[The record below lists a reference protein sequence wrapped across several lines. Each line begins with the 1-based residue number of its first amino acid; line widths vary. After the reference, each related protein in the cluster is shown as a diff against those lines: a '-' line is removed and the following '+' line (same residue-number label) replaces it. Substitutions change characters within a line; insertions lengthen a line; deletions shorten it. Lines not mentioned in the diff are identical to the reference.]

1 MSRLGAQGVIGVTV
15 VMRSRLI
22 GLLVGTTMLVTACSG
37 AATPAPTAAPT
48 KAPVASQAAAASP
61 TAKPKAADLAIP
73 KPSGDLTIKIGLPS
87 VLAFATLPIAMT
99 VDRINSQGWK
109 ASYVEFTS
117 TSLNTQALVQG
128 DVQFA
133 QAQVLDAARAL
144 QASTAGSVGWLGENN
159 GGEFVMI
166 AKASLADCK
175 SLDGKR
181 IGYQGAA
188 APVTVV
194 TKNWLKA
201 CGATGQD
208 VIISGGDNR
217 TIAMEKDQLDATIA
231 QMADWLLLDARAP
244 GKFKLLDTGTTYDI
258 TGAHYWVNNAWA
270 TKNPDLAVAFFAEI
284 LKTFAMIQED
294 HTIVQPAIIK
304 FIPVFTTNNPTVSLV
319 NTYITSAA
327 IKAWPANGG
336 DTTKVANA
344 LTFFTGTGDLKAGL
358 AADTL
363 TNTTV
368 RTKALQL
375 VGQAK

>member
-1 MSRLGAQGVIGVTV
+1 MA
-15 VMRSRLI
+15 RSRFF
-22 GLLVGTTMLVTACSG
+22 GFLVAASMVAAACSG

-48 KAPVASQAAAASP
+48 QAPAASTAAAASP

-73 KPSGDLTIKIGLPS
+73 KPSGDLTVKIGLPS

-99 VDRINSQGWK
+99 VDRLKGQGWN

-128 DVQFA
+128 DIQFSQA
-133 QAQVLDAARAL
+133 QALDAARAL
-144 QASTAGSVGWLGENN
+144 QAGSANSIGWVGENN
-159 GGEFVMI
+159 GGEFVLI
-166 AKASLADCK
+166 AKAALTDCK

-194 TKNWLKA
+194 TKNFLKA

-231 QMADWLLLDARAP
+231 QMADWLLLDARSP
-244 GKFKLLDTGTTYDI
+244 GKFKLIDTGTTFDI

-270 TKNPDLAVAFFAEI
+270 TKNPEVAAAFYAEI
-284 LKTFAMIQED
+284 LKTFAMIRED
-294 HTIVQPAIIK
+294 KTIVQPAIIK
-304 FIPVFTTNNPTVSLV
+304 FIPAFTTNNPTVSLV
-319 NTYITSAA
+319 NSYITSTT
-327 IKAWPANGG
+327 INAWPADGG
-336 DTTKVANA
+336 TTSKVANA
-344 LTFFTGTGDLKAGL
+344 ITFFTGTGDLKAGL
-358 AADTL
+358 SADSL
-363 TNTTV
+363 VNTAV